1 MGQLIGCGALLI
13 TLGVFGLIIS
23 YFGVTEGSSR
33 RAVWRVFEIFSEM
46 VGSMPIASGLFI
58 AFGVALVLVAFGYE
72 EHKKE
77 KLEE

>member
-1 MGQLIGCGALLI
+1 
-13 TLGVFGLIIS
+13 
-23 YFGVTEGSSR
+23 
-33 RAVWRVFEIFSEM
+33 M

-77 KLEE
+77 KFEE